1 MALRLAQGAP
11 EPPPRLLGWC
21 LLVPIQARLAN
32 GHLHMTRHVAN
43 TPPTPY
49 VGVVSF
55 AHRRS
60 VRDGGNENV
69 VRLIDGWSIRKVP
82 LANLEFSEFERLIVR
97 SQNELGTSVLLI
109 LGWIAAS
116 DGSVD
121 RSEVKQLSEISIAS
135 KHGPS
140 VEALLELLKKRDTS
154 AIQLAAEIV
163 SRHFRG
169 EKAKLFL
176 EMAIGM
182 AIADRFLRPSE
193 NHILRFLADLLG
205 VSKVELNEIF
215 KGVTG
220 RAIPDPGDL
229 SSATYWRRQES
240 AGQRSEAEGRTSS
253 EGPGR
258 PSPTSRAI
266 AAYAILGL
274 ENGASQ
280 EEITKAYRR
289 LAQIHHPDRFSSLGK
304 ESVAAATSTFQR
316 INEAYTYLLKYA

>member
-1 MALRLAQGAP
+1 M
-11 EPPPRLLGWC
+11 
-21 LLVPIQARLAN
+21 PIQARLAN

-49 VGVVSF
+49 DGVVSF

-69 VRLIDGWSIRKVP
+69 VRLIDGWSISKVP

-240 AGQRSEAEGRTSS
+240 AGATFGGRGENLERGTWTTFAH
-253 EGPGR
+253 EQGHCGVCDPWIRERCEPGR
-258 PSPTSRAI
+258 
-266 AAYAILGL
+266 
-274 ENGASQ
+274 NN
-280 EEITKAYRR
+280 
-289 LAQIHHPDRFSSLGK
+289 
-304 ESVAAATSTFQR
+304 ESVSQVGADTSPGSVFFPWKR
-316 INEAYTYLLKYA
+316 ICGRCYFYISADQ